1 MIGFGEAGHTVAVTK
16 TKEKREVSWEFLEN
30 IFLPD
35 KKRSSQPFFL
45 ACLLTLLFEKFD
57 V

>member
-1 MIGFGEAGHTVAVTK
+1 MIDFGEAGHTVAVTK

-35 KKRSSQPFFL
+35 KKRRSSQPFFL
-45 ACLLTLLFEKFD
+45 AFD
-57 V
+57 FIV